1 MVSAPDSL
9 VGELTIITGW
19 LFCSFAAHQ
28 YNVAD
33 DESPQPKGIQ
43 YKTKYWSITNPAFCW
58 AKTIRQHTIVV

>member
-33 DESPQPKGIQ
+33 DESPQPKGI
-43 YKTKYWSITNPAFCW
+43 
-58 AKTIRQHTIVV
+58 